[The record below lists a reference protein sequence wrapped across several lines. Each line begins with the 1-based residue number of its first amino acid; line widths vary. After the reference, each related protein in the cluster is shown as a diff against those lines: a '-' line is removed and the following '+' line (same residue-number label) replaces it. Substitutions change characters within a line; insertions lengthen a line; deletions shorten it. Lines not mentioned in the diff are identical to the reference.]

1 MVSTIDLVILGIVSE
16 KPQSAYDIQKDIEYH
31 HLSRWTKISVPSI
44 YRKVL
49 QLNEKG
55 YLQSNIV
62 KGDRLADK
70 AVYSITEDGKEY
82 FNSLMQ
88 YYATQ
93 TVPMLFDFNVVITNL
108 NKLNKDAALDLISK
122 LKENIT
128 VSASTNET
136 YLTEYSN
143 IPLVGKTIIEQQGLL
158 YKTLLE
164 WIDTFWEQFERT
176 D

>member
-1 MVSTIDLVILGIVSE
+1 MDKNKCTLNLSKSPAV
-16 KPQSAYDIQKDIEYH
+16 KD
-31 HLSRWTKISVPSI
+31 
-44 YRKVL
+44 
-49 QLNEKG
+49 KG

-82 FNSLMQ
+82 FNSFLCK

-108 NKLNKDAALDLISK
+108 NKLNKDAALNLISK

-143 IPLVGKTIIEQQGLL
+143 IPL
-158 YKTLLE
+158 LE
-164 WIDTFWEQFERT
+164 NDYL
-176 D
+176 